1 MVVHSCTLSYTVIQ
15 GVHVLRQLYKVI
27 HGCARLY
34 MVIHGRYTDYHKAVK
49 NKRIFCDESTSLSDI
64 LIYFIINLKTNP
76 NQIIV
81 LRK

>member
-15 GVHVLRQLYKVI
+15 GVHVLRQLRLSTVVQA
-27 HGCARLY
+27 CTWLY
-34 MVIHGRYTDYHKAVK
+34 MGGFKDYHKAVK
-49 NKRIFCDESTSLSDI
+49 NKLIFYDESTSLCDI
-64 LIYFIINLKTNP
+64 FIYFIIHLKTNP